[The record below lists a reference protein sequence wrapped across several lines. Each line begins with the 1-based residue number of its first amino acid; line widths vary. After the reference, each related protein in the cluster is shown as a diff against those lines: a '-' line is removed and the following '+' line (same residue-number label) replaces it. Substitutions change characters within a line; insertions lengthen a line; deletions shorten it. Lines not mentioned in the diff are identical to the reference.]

1 VVLIVAGILG
11 FSEND
16 VGWWLSWLAFLSWLV
31 CAAVTAAKGKWGLL
45 AFDVFV
51 WLFSYVGAFRLAK
64 PHSLWA
70 RTRYDEST
78 MHRARLRYGE

>member
-1 VVLIVAGILG
+1 
-11 FSEND
+11 
-16 VGWWLSWLAFLSWLV
+16 
-31 CAAVTAAKGKWGLL
+31 VTAAKGKWGLL